1 MKATVAVAILGAL
14 ALAGCGPSQ
23 DTNINFNPT
32 ITACPDEGLGGAGGD
47 QNMTFEILLDTR
59 VDSKRDATN
68 APDISPTLT
77 IPLP

>member
-1 MKATVAVAILGAL
+1 MKTTAL
-14 ALAGCGPSQ
+14 ALALGVLLVGCGPSQ

-32 ITACPDEGLGGAGGD
+32 ITGCVDEEGGGA

-68 APDISPTLT
+68 QPEISPTLS